1 MNFKEESISI
11 NETISKLLESSD
23 QDINVNIKQVEEVKE
38 EKVEPKRMNLKE
50 LIKQI
55 EEEKRKKDEE
65 AREYYEKL
73 RKDSFTQITINNS
86 SVIPPPSPPSLSDV
100 RKSSIIQVSNN
111 DNNYIEEENKKE
123 CEKEYE
129 KVPIFKNQ
137 DIKENKSGKKE
148 EKINKDTKK
157 ETITTKAILNEN
169 KKKPKMTVQ
178 KTMTHK
184 KVESLIVQSNKVHP
198 PLTKYN
204 TMKSKTPI
212 KQRVKTPISQKKKE
226 IEPKPVVIIVPPLKI
241 KPTHIK
247 TISTDISKS
256 RVNHTTRNSPSKQKQ
271 VKEMYTITEHSMP
284 KNISRNINE
293 LYSTRRD
300 KTKRAINTK
309 MILSK
314 ITKDFFERQLSFEKK
329 KKAKREKMAEELKR
343 KEEEELTKNIKQ
355 IKLTKEGFK
364 NKLYEFKEWEEK
376 KKQRINQLKKE
387 QEKKNKKEVQQ
398 SSNKNYTKEE
408 INDTINRL
416 YKEDLNKKKYII
428 HQTGAIFNSNKKRKN
443 RTEHNTKRT
452 SLSHDK
458 GYKPYLTS
466 ASKNE

>member
-50 LIKQI
+50 LVKQI

-73 RKDSFTQITINNS
+73 RKDSFTQIKINNN
-86 SVIPPPSPPSLSDV
+86 SVIPPPSLSDV
-100 RKSSIIQVSNN
+100 RKSSIIQVSNS
-111 DNNYIEEENKKE
+111 NYIEEENKKE
-123 CEKEYE
+123 FEKESE
-129 KVPIFKNQ
+129 EVPIVKNQ
-137 DIKENKSGKKE
+137 VIIENETEKKE
-148 EKINKDTKK
+148 ETLNKDTKK
-157 ETITTKAILNEN
+157 EEVKTKPILKEN
-169 KKKPKMTVQ
+169 KKKPKITCQ

-184 KVESLIVQSNKVHP
+184 KVESLIIQNKVHP
-198 PLTKYN
+198 PITKYN

-212 KQRVKTPISQKKKE
+212 KQRVKTPISKKDKQNE
-226 IEPKPVVIIVPPLKI
+226 VKPVKKIIPPLKI

-247 TISTDISKS
+247 AMSTDISK
-256 RVNHTTRNSPSKQKQ
+256 VNHTTRNSLSRQKQ
-271 VKEMYTITEHSMP
+271 EREMYTITEHSKP

-293 LYSTRRD
+293 LYSSRKD
-300 KTKRAINTK
+300 KTKKTINSK
-309 MILSK
+309 MVLSK

-364 NKLYEFKEWEEK
+364 NKLDEFKEWEEK

-387 QEKKNKKEVQQ
+387 QAQKNKKELQQ
-398 SSNKNYTKEE
+398 SSNKNYTKKE

-428 HQTGAIFNSNKKRKN
+428 HQTGAIFHSNKKGKN
-443 RTEHNTKRT
+443 QTEHNTRKT

-458 GYKPYLTS
+458 GYKPFLTS